1 MLDFDKFLTDE
12 MLAAYIDNN
21 ATPIEKNII
30 EEHLQREELQEMLD
44 IVSDLNA
51 FPELLLF
58 DDKIKT
64 EVSDKIND
72 QVEDS
77 LQELQKQI
85 EDTDILV
92 M

>member
-1 MLDFDKFLTDE
+1 
-12 MLAAYIDNN
+12 
-21 ATPIEKNII
+21 
-30 EEHLQREELQEMLD
+30 MLD

-64 EVSDKIND
+64 EVSDKINN

-85 EDTDILV
+85 EDTDIQV

>member
-1 MLDFDKFLTDE
+1 MIDFDKFLTDE

-58 DDKIKT
+58 YDKIKT
-64 EVSDKIND
+64 EVSDNINN

-85 EDTDILV
+85 EDTDIQV

>member
-58 DDKIKT
+58 DDQIKT
-64 EVSDKIND
+64 EVSDKINN

-85 EDTDILV
+85 EDTDIQV